1 MKVIKL
7 IHEYWGEL
15 EAYNY
20 TDDSTFNEKNLLK
33 KMNVLAD
40 IDINS
45 NCSCKINETFE
56 TEEKKLNRAEKVK
69 LYKEKKNKQMEKEAV
84 KIINKFST
92 SDFYQDSELFA
103 GSPIR
108 EERKNK
114 KEVTPL
120 SNEEIEKIEE
130 HRKQFIERKEKRKL
144 LLEARKIKRDNLI
157 KKKAELA
164 EKRKIKEE
172 KRLINKIKKEA
183 IKQKQEERRN
193 RFKS

>member
-69 LYKEKKNKQMEKEAV
+69 LYKEKKNKQIEKEAV
-84 KIINKFST
+84 KIINKFSS

>member
-45 NCSCKINETFE
+45 NCSCKINE
-56 TEEKKLNRAEKVK
+56 EKKLNRAEKVK
-69 LYKEKKNKQMEKEAV
+69 LYKEKKNKQIEKEAV
-84 KIINKFST
+84 KIINKFSS

-164 EKRKIKEE
+164 EKRKIKEFLD
-172 KRLINKIKKEA
+172 RTWGFVLSYMRNKNKYKMGET
-183 IKQKQEERRN
+183 K
-193 RFKS
+193 